1 MNGRIPTHPGAVLRE
16 DVLPKLKGIT
26 KGEFAKMLGVSRQTL
41 YLLLAERTG
50 VSAEVAL
57 RLGTLLGNGA
67 QLWLDMQSQFD
78 LRQAKTKL
86 GDELNKMKP
95 LNYVAK
101 G

>member
-1 MNGRIPTHPGAVLRE
+1 MAQRLPTHPGAILRE

-26 KGEFAKMLGVSRQTL
+26 KSEFAKILGISRQTL
-41 YLLLAERTG
+41 YGVLAERTR
-50 VSAEVAL
+50 VSAEMAL

-67 QLWLDMQSQFD
+67 QFWLDMQTQFD
-78 LRQAKTKL
+78 LWQAQEKL
-86 GDELNKMKP
+86 HDELNKMKP

>member
-57 RLGTLLGNGA
+57 RLGTLLGNSA

-78 LRQAKTKL
+78 LWQAKTKL

>member
-16 DVLPKLKGIT
+16 DVLRKLKGIT

-57 RLGTLLGNGA
+57 RLGTLLGNSA

-78 LRQAKTKL
+78 LWQAKTKL

>member
-78 LRQAKTKL
+78 LWQAKTKL

-95 LNYVAK
+95 LNYVVK

>member
-57 RLGTLLGNGA
+57 RLGTLLGNSA

-78 LRQAKTKL
+78 LWQAKTKL
-86 GDELNKMKP
+86 SHELNKMKP

>member
-78 LRQAKTKL
+78 LWQAKTKL

>member
-1 MNGRIPTHPGAVLRE
+1 MNDRIPTHPGAVLRE
-16 DVLPKLKGIT
+16 DVLPNLEGIT

-67 QLWLDMQSQFD
+67 QLWLDMQAQFD
-78 LRQAKTKL
+78 LWQAKTKL
-86 GDELNKMKP
+86 GDELNKIKP